1 MKTDGSDAKEKTAPK
16 EGSPEDQ
23 ARKTLQ
29 HQVEKMAGQFE
40 HALPNKIG
48 VERMMRIVMT
58 AILNNPKLAMCDPN
72 SFFGSLLQALQLG
85 LEVNT
90 PLGQAWLIPRWDGK
104 AKKLKCQFQMGY
116 QGLVDLCYRYGT
128 YRRIT
133 AEVVYEG
140 DYFDYKNGTT
150 HYIEHVQKFKTDK
163 PLYVWALYETENGGS
178 NFVVW
183 TWDKV
188 MKHAEEFSESFD
200 SDKNEWKYSAWSSTQ
215 ESKESM
221 AKKTM
226 LEKVLKYAPKSVEL
240 KQALIADENAI
251 IARAVTE
258 GGETKFQ
265 FDIED
270 RIIPAIEDDRGKPNQ
285 VQENPPTTT
294 AAADTKP
301 AAQEEPVKENEL
313 VPVPAGTK
321 ETGNPTAQL
330 AASAA
335 APAKNEDD
343 GGAGTGSGLFPADE
357 VGALKRSSIPNFED

>member
-1 MKTDGSDAKEKTAPK
+1 MKTDGSDAKDKTK
-16 EGSPEDQ
+16 EATPEEQ

-29 HQVEKMAGQFE
+29 HQIEKMAGQFE
-40 HALPNKIG
+40 NALPNKIG

-58 AILNNPKLAMCDPN
+58 AILNNPKLAQCEPN

-140 DYFDYKNGTT
+140 DIFDYKNGTT
-150 HYIEHVQKFKTDK
+150 HYIEHIQKFKTETPK
-163 PLYVWALYETENGGS
+163 YVWALYETENGGQ

-188 MKHAEEFSESFD
+188 MKHAEAFSESYD
-200 SDKNEWKYSAWSSTQ
+200 SDKDEWKYSAWSSNQ

-226 LEKVLKYAPKSVEL
+226 LERVLKYAPKSVEL
-240 KQALIADENAI
+240 KQALIADDNAI

-265 FDIED
+265 FDIEEK
-270 RIIPAIEDDRGKPNQ
+270 IIPAIEDDRDNPNLVKEKPPATAGNGKPEKET
-285 VQENPPTTT
+285 V
-294 AAADTKP
+294 P
-301 AAQEEPVKENEL
+301 AA
-313 VPVPAGTK
+313 GK
-321 ETGNPTAQL
+321 ETEKPNTQQQT
-330 AASAA
+330 ASAA
-335 APAKNEDD
+335 PAGNTLPKNN
-343 GGAGTGSGLFPADE
+343 GAGTGNKGGLFSADE
-357 VGALKRSSIPNFED
+357 EAALAEQLRNENAAIPQFED